1 MGQSHPAKPGQTLP
15 AKRLVRGHSFIPCQV
30 DHPGPWLGPLVPP
43 CPAGIPRQLPSTP
56 LHPPAVLV
64 LPSLWVLSQTSGPSH
79 WSCPQLLAP
88 ACTCPAS
95 PLPTRM
101 QRGHRKALFKHEA
114 PLLLAG
120 RPRDLSAK
128 ISRQRR
134 GFSRSRRNLVGSL
147 QPPPAASSVS
157 CDGRLTAFVNI
168 LTTGEGFFGRNSS
181 SSLPEAKRQ
190 AGKELQRTQRDQVP
204 ITPPRDGPQPRHCLG
219 VWALC
224 TGHLWCLWRP
234 QSRQLGCKEQGHTQ
248 SEMLWHPY
256 GRPMLQAATWRA
268 VS

>member
-1 MGQSHPAKPGQTLP
+1 MVPLCLPVLLASPG
-15 AKRLVRGHSFIPCQV
+15 S
-30 DHPGPWLGPLVPP
+30 
-43 CPAGIPRQLPSTP
+43 CPAHLYIHLLCWCCHLFGFFLR
-56 LHPPAVLV
+56 HRGPAIGPALSSSLLRAPV
-64 LPSLWVLSQTSGPSH
+64 LPLLSPRECKEDTGRHYSNMRRRCC
-79 WSCPQLLAP
+79 W
-88 ACTCPAS
+88 
-95 PLPTRM
+95 R
-101 QRGHRKALFKHEA
+101 
-114 PLLLAG
+114 AG
-120 RPRDLSAK
+120 PRDLSAK

-190 AGKELQRTQRDQVP
+190 AGKELRRTQRDQVP